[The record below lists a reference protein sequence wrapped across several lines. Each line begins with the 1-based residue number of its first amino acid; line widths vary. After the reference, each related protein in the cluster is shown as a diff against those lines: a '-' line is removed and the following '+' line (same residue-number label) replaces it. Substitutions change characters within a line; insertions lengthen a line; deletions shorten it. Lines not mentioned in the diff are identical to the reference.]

1 MVRRILE
8 SLGSSIRGLHQA
20 AYLLALFTLAA
31 QILALIR
38 DRLFAHAFGAG
49 ETLDLYYA
57 AFRVPDLMF
66 ALVASLVSAY
76 VIIPRI
82 SGTPKAEIQKLLSHA
97 SSFLL
102 IAGGVLSLVAWL
114 CMPSILFTLYPDFKD
129 SVLRDEFVSLAQ
141 LLLIQPLLLGLSGII
156 TSVTQVDR
164 RFMLFAL
171 SPILYNLGIIVGAV
185 ALYPLF
191 GLYGIGLGVILGAF
205 LHVGIHVPFV
215 MKDGVFPTLVIPSPR
230 RIWSIAKDSAP
241 RSLALS
247 FGAVTTL
254 LLTSIA
260 SRVSEGSVAVFTLA
274 GNLEAVPLA
283 LIGASYATAAFPV
296 LSKEVNAKEGNAFH
310 NTLSAASRHVIF
322 WSSIAAIFVIVFRAH
337 IVRVLL
343 GTGAFDWDATRLTA
357 ALLAVLVVGLSAQ
370 GFILLASRAFYAARR
385 SWIPLLI
392 QFLGLVVS
400 VGGAYTLLY
409 VVQRNELLKYFFESL
424 LRVEGILGS
433 EVLFIALGATIGQ
446 VVMGAVALLTLSHVA
461 KGLSRPLLQPLF
473 EALGSALLGG
483 TAAYSTLAFM
493 GNIAPL
499 TTLLSVFAQS
509 LVAGI
514 VGLTVC
520 GGVLLL
526 LKNRELLELIA
537 SLRRIGKREL
547 EPSGSILHDRTHT

>member
-1 MVRRILE
+1 MVRRLLE

-20 AYLLALFTLAA
+20 AYLLAVFTLAA
-31 QILALIR
+31 QVLALVR

-66 ALVASLVSAY
+66 ALIASLVSAY

-82 SGTPKAEIQKLLSHA
+82 SGAPKEEVRKLLSHA

-102 IAGGVLSLVAWL
+102 IVGGLLSLVVFVY
-114 CMPSILFTLYPDFKD
+114 MPTLLFMLYPDFKD
-129 SVLRDEFVSLAQ
+129 SSMSSEFVALAQ
-141 LLLIQPLLLGLSGII
+141 LLLLQPIFLGLSGII

-171 SPILYNLGIIVGAV
+171 SPILYNLGIIVGALL
-185 ALYPLF
+185 LYPLF
-191 GLYGIGLGVILGAF
+191 GLYGIGLGVIIGAF

-215 MKDGVFPTLVIPSPR
+215 MKDGVFPSLVFPSPR

-296 LSKEVNAKEGNAFH
+296 LSKDINDNKGDAFH
-310 NTLSAASRHVIF
+310 NTLFVASRHVIF

-343 GTGAFDWDATRLTA
+343 GTGAFDWDATRLTS
-357 ALLAVLVVGLSAQ
+357 ALLAVLVVGLASQ

-385 SWIPLLI
+385 SWVPLFI
-392 QFLGLVVS
+392 QFIGLIIS
-400 VGGAYTLLY
+400 VGGAYGLLRIIGAY
-409 VVQRNELLKYFFESL
+409 EVVRYFFESL
-424 LRVEGILGS
+424 LRVEGVAGS
-433 EVLFIALGATIGQ
+433 EVLFIALGATLGQ
-446 VVMGAVALLTLSHVA
+446 LVMGVIALLTLSHVA
-461 KGLSRPLLQPLF
+461 KGLVRPLLKPLF

-483 TAAYSTLAFM
+483 SAAYGMLALM

-526 LKNRELLELIA
+526 LKNRELLELLGSIQ
-537 SLRRIGKREL
+537 RIGKRGL
-547 EPSGSILHDRTHT
+547 VPSGSILHDRTHS